1 MIAHVKMKPTIRILL
16 IKELQPIG
24 LPHTGLLCRPQSISE
39 VLLQGSVGQ
48 REAGSVQRKVLCRQ
62 AAGHKEGLRV
72 TLSATHRLLVHCPHL
87 SSSYLEAN
95 TAQSAKEAPK
105 PSCPQAKPRSCPGG
119 PTISQPASKE
129 SLLTPSSLSTEAKHL
144 W

>member
-1 MIAHVKMKPTIRILL
+1 M
-16 IKELQPIG
+16 
-24 LPHTGLLCRPQSISE
+24 
-39 VLLQGSVGQ
+39 GQ
-48 REAGSVQRKVLCRQ
+48 REAGSVQSKVPCCQ

-87 SSSYLEAN
+87 SSSYREAN

-105 PSCPQAKPRSCPGG
+105 PSCPQAKPCSCPGAG
-119 PTISQPASKE
+119 WGGLTISQPASE
-129 SLLTPSSLSTEAKHL
+129 SLLTSSLNTEANHL